1 MRNVLFV
8 LVLAACGGSS
18 KSSATPKG
26 ESTTCA
32 AVADAMLAPLT
43 DGKEQTKAMLD
54 KKEELAKTIR
64 TRCDEDAWGDE
75 ARGCFTSAKTLE
87 AVDACSAQLTD
98 AQRTKLNAT
107 FGGGP
112 PEAEPAA
119 APPAEAPKKAMKSR
133 KAGDPCDGGE

>member
-1 MRNVLFV
+1 MRHALF
-8 LVLAACGGSS
+8 LILLAACGGSS
-18 KSSATPKG
+18 KPAAKPMG
-26 ESTTCA
+26 ESASCA

-43 DGKEQTKAMLD
+43 AGKEQTKAMLD

-64 TRCDEDAWGDE
+64 ARCDEDAWSAD

-87 AVDACSAQLTD
+87 AVDACSGQLTD
-98 AQRTKLNAT
+98 DQRTKLNAT
-107 FGGGP
+107 FGA

-119 APPAEAPKKAMKSR
+119 APTEAPKTMKSR

>member
-1 MRNVLFV
+1 MRTLLLA
-8 LVLAACGGSS
+8 LVLAACGGGS
-18 KSSATPKG
+18 KSPATPKG

-43 DGKEQTKAMLD
+43 EGKEQTKAMLD
-54 KKEELAKTIR
+54 KKEELAGTIR
-64 TRCDEDAWGDE
+64 TRCDEDAWGDQ

-98 AQRTKLNAT
+98 DQRAKLNAT
-107 FGGGP
+107 FGGSP
-112 PEAEPAA
+112 PEAGPAA
-119 APPAEAPKKAMKSR
+119 APPAEAPEKTMKSR